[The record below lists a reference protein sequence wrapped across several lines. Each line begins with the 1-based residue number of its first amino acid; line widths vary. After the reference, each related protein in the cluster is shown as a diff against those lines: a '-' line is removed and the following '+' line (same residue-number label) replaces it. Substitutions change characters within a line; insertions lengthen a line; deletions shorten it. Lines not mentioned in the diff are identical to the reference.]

1 MARQNRQTDAPDR
14 RRLLDTEIK
23 VYRPRG
29 ELRVITGP
37 MCCGK
42 SEETM
47 RELRRAVIAGRHV
60 LLLRPALDTRVEVDA
75 QARSRSGQ
83 TFPARTLADSAEILP
98 TVESAGADFVAIEE
112 GQFWDDG
119 IIRAALSLVEKHMVV
134 IVNGLNQ
141 DYLGRPFGPMPTL
154 MALSDDVRVLTAICQ
169 VCGEEATKTQRL
181 HADGTPAG
189 PDEQLILP
197 GGFETTAAVDRYEAR
212 CRRHHVIG
220 SRRGRRH

>member
-1 MARQNRQTDAPDR
+1 VH
-14 RRLLDTEIK
+14 RL
-23 VYRPRG
+23 RG

-60 LLLRPALDTRVEVDA
+60 LLLRPAVDTRMEVEA
-75 QARSRSGQ
+75 EARSRSGL
-83 TFPARTLADSAEILP
+83 TFPARTLPDSSQILP
-98 TVESAGADFVAIEE
+98 TVASEGADFVALEE

-119 IIRAALSLVEKHMVV
+119 IIRAVQSMVDHNLVV

-154 MALSDDVRVLTAICQ
+154 MALSDEVRMLKAICQ

-197 GGFETTAAVDRYEAR
+197 GGFEQDHDEDRYEAR
-212 CRRHHVIG
+212 CRRHHMIG
-220 SRRGRRH
+220 PARGRRRA

>member
-1 MARQNRQTDAPDR
+1 
-14 RRLLDTEIK
+14 
-23 VYRPRG
+23 VYRRKG
-29 ELRVITGP
+29 ELRVIAGP

-47 RELRRAVIAGRHV
+47 RELRRAVIAGRRV
-60 LLLRPALDTRVEVDA
+60 LLLRPALDTRTDPSDE
-75 QARSRSGQ
+75 ARSRSGL
-83 TFPARTLADSAEILP
+83 TFPARTLSSSAQILP
-98 TVESAGADFVAIEE
+98 TIESEGADFVAIEE
-112 GQFWDDG
+112 GQFWDEG
-119 IIRAALSLVEKHMVV
+119 IIRVTQTLIGMNLVL

-154 MALSDDVRVLTAICQ
+154 MALADRVRVLTAICQ

-197 GGFETTAAVDRYEAR
+197 GGFEQDGVDRYEAR

-220 SRRGRRH
+220 PARSRAHR

>member
-1 MARQNRQTDAPDR
+1 M
-14 RRLLDTEIK
+14 
-23 VYRPRG
+23 YRPRG
-29 ELRVITGP
+29 ELRVIAGP

-60 LLLRPALDTRVEVDA
+60 LLLRPALDTRTSPDEE
-75 QARSRSGQ
+75 ARSRSGM
-83 TFPARTLADSAEILP
+83 TFPARTLSDSSQILT
-98 TVESAGADFVAIEE
+98 TVKSTGADFVAIEE

-119 IIRAALSLVEKHMVV
+119 IVGAAQAMMKLNLVV
-134 IVNGLNQ
+134 IINGLNQ

-154 MALSDDVRVLTAICQ
+154 MALADDVRVLTAICQ

-181 HADGTPAG
+181 HADGSPAG

-197 GGFETTAAVDRYEAR
+197 GGFEQEAAVDRYEAR

-220 SRRGRRH
+220 PSRAGRGHR

>member
-1 MARQNRQTDAPDR
+1 M
-14 RRLLDTEIK
+14 
-23 VYRPRG
+23 VFRPKG

-60 LLLRPALDTRVEVDA
+60 LLLRPALDTRTDPDEE
-75 QARSRSGQ
+75 ARSRSGM
-83 TFPARTLADSAEILP
+83 TFPARTLLDSSEILP
-98 TVESAGADFVAIEE
+98 TVQSAGADFVAIEE

-119 IIRAALSLVEKHMVV
+119 IIKAAESLVDRHVVV

-141 DYLGRPFGPMPTL
+141 DFLGRPFGPMPTL
-154 MALSDDVRVLTAICQ
+154 MALADHVRMLTAICQ

-212 CRRHHVIG
+212 CRRHHQIG
-220 SRRGRRH
+220 PRKSRRH

>member
-1 MARQNRQTDAPDR
+1 MARERASAAGQR
-14 RRLLDTEIK
+14 R
-23 VYRPRG
+23 RG
-29 ELRVITGP
+29 ELRVIAGP

-47 RELRRAVIAGRHV
+47 RELRRAVIAGRKV
-60 LLLRPALDTRVEVDA
+60 MLLRPALDTRTAPDEE
-75 QARSRSGQ
+75 ARSRSGM
-83 TFPARTLADSAEILP
+83 TFPARTLTDSSQIIR
-98 TVESAGADFVAIEE
+98 TVNEAGADFIAIEE
-112 GQFWDDG
+112 GQFWDEG
-119 IIRAALSLVEKHMVV
+119 LVRVAESLVGRQLVV

-154 MALSDDVRVLTAICQ
+154 MSLADDVRVLTAICQ

-197 GGFETTAAVDRYEAR
+197 GGFETELAVDRYEAR

-220 SRRGRRH
+220 PSRSHRGHR

>member
-1 MARQNRQTDAPDR
+1 
-14 RRLLDTEIK
+14 
-23 VYRPRG
+23 
-29 ELRVITGP
+29 

-47 RELRRAVIAGRHV
+47 RELRRAVVAGRHV
-60 LLLRPALDTRVEVDA
+60 LLLRPAIDTRVETHE
-75 QARSRSGQ
+75 ARSRSGM
-83 TFPARTLADSAEILP
+83 TFPAQTLSDSSHIVS
-98 TVESAGADFVAIEE
+98 TVEEAGADFIALEE

-119 IIRAALSLVEKHMVV
+119 IVAAVQALVDRHLVV

-154 MALSDDVRVLTAICQ
+154 MALSDDVRMLKAICQ

-181 HADGTPAG
+181 HADGSPAG

-197 GGFETTAAVDRYEAR
+197 GGFEDQAVDRYEAR
-212 CRRHHVIG
+212 CRRHHIIG
-220 SRRGRRH
+220 PKHSRRR

>member
-1 MARQNRQTDAPDR
+1 
-14 RRLLDTEIK
+14 
-23 VYRPRG
+23 VHRPKG

-60 LLLRPALDTRVEVDA
+60 LLLRPAVDTRTDTDE
-75 QARSRSGQ
+75 ARSRSGV
-83 TFPARTLADSAEILP
+83 TFPARTLPDSSQILS
-98 TVESAGADFVAIEE
+98 TVEEAGADFVAFDE

-119 IIRAALSLVEKHMVV
+119 IIAAVQTLVEKRLIV

-141 DYLGRPFGPMPTL
+141 DYLGRPFGSMPTL
-154 MALSDDVRVLTAICQ
+154 MALSDEVRMLKAICQ

-181 HADGTPAG
+181 HADGSPAG

-197 GGFETTAAVDRYEAR
+197 GGFEQDHEVDRYEAR
-212 CRRHHVIG
+212 CRLHHQIGPRH
-220 SRRGRRH
+220 SRRR

>member
-1 MARQNRQTDAPDR
+1 M
-14 RRLLDTEIK
+14 
-23 VYRPRG
+23 YRPKG

-47 RELRRAVIAGRHV
+47 RELRRAVIAGRQV
-60 LLLRPALDTRVEVDA
+60 LLLRPAIDTRTATDQE
-75 QARSRSGQ
+75 ARSRSGQ
-83 TFPARTLADSAEILP
+83 TFPARTLGNASEIVP
-98 TVESAGADFVAIEE
+98 TVEAAGADLVAIEE
-112 GQFWDDG
+112 GQFWDEE
-119 IIRAALSLVEKHMVV
+119 IVRAATTLVDRHLTV
-134 IVNGLNQ
+134 IINGLNQ

-154 MALSDDVRVLTAICQ
+154 MALSDDVRMLTAICQ

-197 GGFETTAAVDRYEAR
+197 GGFETEGVVDRYEAR

-220 SRRGRRH
+220 PRKSRRH

>member
-1 MARQNRQTDAPDR
+1 
-14 RRLLDTEIK
+14 
-23 VYRPRG
+23 
-29 ELRVITGP
+29 

-60 LLLRPALDTRVEVDA
+60 LLLRPAVDTRTETEE
-75 QARSRSGQ
+75 ARSRSGL
-83 TFPARTLADSAEILP
+83 TFPARTLRSSSQILP
-98 TVESAGADFVAIEE
+98 TVETEGADFVALEE
-112 GQFWDDG
+112 GQFWDEG
-119 IIRAALSLVEKHMVV
+119 IVAAVEALVAKHLVV

-141 DYLGRPFGPMPTL
+141 DYLGRPFAQMPTL
-154 MALSDDVRVLTAICQ
+154 MALSDEVRMLTAICQ

-197 GGFETTAAVDRYEAR
+197 GGFEEGQAVDRYEAR

-220 SRRGRRH
+220 PSRARRR

>member
-1 MARQNRQTDAPDR
+1 
-14 RRLLDTEIK
+14 
-23 VYRPRG
+23 VYRTRG

-60 LLLRPALDTRVEVDA
+60 LLLRPLVDTRTDPDGE
-75 QARSRSGQ
+75 ARSRSGM
-83 TFPARTLADSAEILP
+83 TFPARTLSDSSEILP
-98 TVESAGADFVAIEE
+98 TVEAEGANFVAIEE
-112 GQFWDDG
+112 GQFWDEG
-119 IIRAALSLVEKHMVV
+119 IVRAVQTMVDKHLVV

-154 MALSDDVRVLTAICQ
+154 MALSDDVRMLRAICQ
-169 VCGEEATKTQRL
+169 VCGEEAVKTQRL
-181 HADGTPAG
+181 HADGSPAG

-197 GGFETTAAVDRYEAR
+197 GGFEQDHAVDRYEAR
-212 CRRHHVIG
+212 CRRHHIIG
-220 SRRGRRH
+220 PTRSRRR

>member
-1 MARQNRQTDAPDR
+1 MH
-14 RRLLDTEIK
+14 
-23 VYRPRG
+23 RPRG

-60 LLLRPALDTRVEVDA
+60 LLLRPAVDTRTDTDE
-75 QARSRSGQ
+75 ARSRSGM
-83 TFPARTLADSAEILP
+83 TFPAQTIPDSSKILS
-98 TVESAGADFVAIEE
+98 TVEAAGADFIAFDE

-119 IIRAALSLVEKHMVV
+119 IIGAVQALVDKRLIV

-154 MALSDDVRVLTAICQ
+154 MALSDEVRMLKAICQ

-197 GGFETTAAVDRYEAR
+197 GGFDQAHEVDRYEAR
-212 CRRHHVIG
+212 CRTHHQIG
-220 SRRGRRH
+220 PKHPRRH

>member
-1 MARQNRQTDAPDR
+1 
-14 RRLLDTEIK
+14 
-23 VYRPRG
+23 
-29 ELRVITGP
+29 

-60 LLLRPALDTRVEVDA
+60 LLLRPAIDTRTDPEDE
-75 QARSRSGQ
+75 ARSRSGM
-83 TFPARTLADSAEILP
+83 TFPARTLTSSAQILP
-98 TVESAGADFVAIEE
+98 TVEAEGADFVAIEE

-119 IIRAALSLVEKHMVV
+119 IIKAAETMVGRQLVV

-154 MALSDDVRVLTAICQ
+154 LALADEVRMLKAICQ

-181 HADGTPAG
+181 HADGSPAG

-197 GGFETTAAVDRYEAR
+197 GGFETDGVDRYEAR

-220 SRRGRRH
+220 PRLVRRRRAASA

>member
-1 MARQNRQTDAPDR
+1 
-14 RRLLDTEIK
+14 
-23 VYRPRG
+23 
-29 ELRVITGP
+29 

-60 LLLRPALDTRVEVDA
+60 LLIRPAVDTRMEVEA
-75 QARSRSGQ
+75 EARSRSGL
-83 TFPARTLADSAEILP
+83 TFPARTVPDSSQILP
-98 TVESAGADFVAIEE
+98 TVESEGADFVALEE

-119 IIRAALSLVEKHMVV
+119 IIRVVQTMVDRNLVV

-141 DYLGRPFGPMPTL
+141 DYLGRPFGSMPTL
-154 MALSDDVRVLTAICQ
+154 MALSDEVRMLKAICQ

-197 GGFETTAAVDRYEAR
+197 GGFEQDHDEDRYEAR
-212 CRRHHVIG
+212 CRRHHIIG
-220 SRRGRRH
+220 PARGRRRG

>member
-1 MARQNRQTDAPDR
+1 MH
-14 RRLLDTEIK
+14 
-23 VYRPRG
+23 RPRG

-47 RELRRAVIAGRHV
+47 RELRRAVIAGRRV
-60 LLLRPALDTRVEVDA
+60 LLLRPAIDTRTEPEA
-75 QARSRSGQ
+75 EARSRSGM
-83 TFPARTLADSAEILP
+83 TFPARTLRGSSDILP
-98 TVESAGADFVAIEE
+98 MVAAERADFVALEE

-119 IIRAALSLVEKHMVV
+119 IIKAVGAMVDKQLTV

-141 DYLGRPFGPMPTL
+141 DYMGRPFGPMPTL
-154 MALSDDVRVLTAICQ
+154 MALSDDVRMLSAICQ
-169 VCGEEATKTQRL
+169 VCGEEASKTQRL
-181 HADGTPAG
+181 HADGSPAG

-197 GGFETTAAVDRYEAR
+197 GGFEQEGAVDRYEAR

-220 SRRGRRH
+220 PRLGRRR

>member
-1 MARQNRQTDAPDR
+1 VH
-14 RRLLDTEIK
+14 RL
-23 VYRPRG
+23 RG

-60 LLLRPALDTRVEVDA
+60 LLIRPAVDTRMEVESE
-75 QARSRSGQ
+75 ARSRSGL
-83 TFPARTLADSAEILP
+83 TFPARTVPDSSQILP
-98 TVESAGADFVAIEE
+98 TVESEGADFVALEE
-112 GQFWDDG
+112 GQFWDEG
-119 IIRAALSLVEKHMVV
+119 IVRAVQTMVDHNLVV

-141 DYLGRPFGPMPTL
+141 DYLGRPFGQMPTL
-154 MALSDDVRVLTAICQ
+154 MALSDEVRMLKAICQ

-181 HADGTPAG
+181 HSDGTPAG

-197 GGFETTAAVDRYEAR
+197 GGFEQDHDEDRYEAR
-212 CRRHHVIG
+212 CRRHHIIG
-220 SRRGRRH
+220 PARGRRRG

>member
-1 MARQNRQTDAPDR
+1 
-14 RRLLDTEIK
+14 
-23 VYRPRG
+23 VHRPKG

-47 RELRRAVIAGRHV
+47 RELRRAIIAGRHV
-60 LLLRPALDTRVEVDA
+60 LLLRPAVDTRTEP
-75 QARSRSGQ
+75 QEEARSRSGV
-83 TFPARTLADSAEILP
+83 TFPARTVPNSAAILP
-98 TVESAGADFVAIEE
+98 TVAAEGADFVAIDE

-119 IIRAALSLVEKHMVV
+119 IIEATQTMVERNLVV

-154 MALSDDVRVLTAICQ
+154 MALSDEVRMLKAICQ

-197 GGFETTAAVDRYEAR
+197 GGFEQDHGEDRYEAR

-220 SRRGRRH
+220 PSRRRRG

>member
-1 MARQNRQTDAPDR
+1 
-14 RRLLDTEIK
+14 
-23 VYRPRG
+23 
-29 ELRVITGP
+29 

-47 RELRRAVIAGRHV
+47 RELRRAVIAGRRV
-60 LLLRPALDTRVEVDA
+60 LLIRPSLDTRTEPEEE
-75 QARSRSGQ
+75 ARSRSGV
-83 TFPARTLADSAEILP
+83 TFPARTLADSSEIVP
-98 TVESAGADFVAIEE
+98 TVEAAEANFVAIEE

-119 IIRAALSLVEKHMVV
+119 IVGAVQALIDTHLVV

-154 MALSDDVRVLTAICQ
+154 MALSDDVRMLKSICQ

-197 GGFETTAAVDRYEAR
+197 GGFEQDHGADRYEAR

-220 SRRGRRH
+220 PTRQRRH

>member
-1 MARQNRQTDAPDR
+1 
-14 RRLLDTEIK
+14 
-23 VYRPRG
+23 VHRPRG

-60 LLLRPALDTRVEVDA
+60 LLLRPSVDTRTDTD
-75 QARSRSGQ
+75 QARSRSGM
-83 TFPARTLADSAEILP
+83 TFPAQTLTGSAQILP
-98 TVESAGADFVAIEE
+98 AVEAAGADFVALEE

-119 IIRAALSLVEKHMVV
+119 IFAAVQTMIDKRLVV

-154 MALSDDVRVLTAICQ
+154 MALSDEVRSLKAICQ

-181 HADGTPAG
+181 HADGSPAG

-197 GGFETTAAVDRYEAR
+197 GGFEQDQVVDRYEAR
-212 CRRHHVIG
+212 CRLHHVIG
-220 SRRGRRH
+220 PKHQRRR

>member
-1 MARQNRQTDAPDR
+1 MFRS
-14 RRLLDTEIK
+14 
-23 VYRPRG
+23 RG

-47 RELRRAVIAGRHV
+47 RELRRAVIAGRKV
-60 LLLRPALDTRVEVDA
+60 MLLRPAIDTRTETDSE
-75 QARSRSGQ
+75 ARSRSGV
-83 TFPARTLADSAEILP
+83 TFPARTVADSSQILP
-98 TVESAGADFVAIEE
+98 TVISEGADFIAIEE

-119 IIRAALSLVEKHMVV
+119 LIAAVTALVDKRLVV

-154 MALSDDVRVLTAICQ
+154 MALSDEVRMLKAICQ

-197 GGFETTAAVDRYEAR
+197 GGFESDQAVDRYEAR
-212 CRRHHVIG
+212 CRRHHQIG
-220 SRRGRRH
+220 AARARRR

>member
-1 MARQNRQTDAPDR
+1 
-14 RRLLDTEIK
+14 
-23 VYRPRG
+23 
-29 ELRVITGP
+29 

-60 LLLRPALDTRVEVDA
+60 ILLRPVVDTRTDPDEE
-75 QARSRSGQ
+75 ARSRSGM
-83 TFPARTLADSAEILP
+83 TFPARTLVDSTEILP
-98 TVESAGADFVAIEE
+98 TVQSAGADFIAIEE

-119 IIRAALSLVEKHMVV
+119 LIKVAQTLVDKQLTVII
-134 IVNGLNQ
+134 NGLNQ

-181 HADGTPAG
+181 HADGSPAG

-197 GGFETTAAVDRYEAR
+197 GGFEQDGVDRYEAR
-212 CRRHHVIG
+212 CRRHHIIG
-220 SRRGRRH
+220 PKKSRRR

>member
-1 MARQNRQTDAPDR
+1 
-14 RRLLDTEIK
+14 
-23 VYRPRG
+23 
-29 ELRVITGP
+29 

-47 RELRRAVIAGRHV
+47 RERRRAVIAGRHV
-60 LLLRPALDTRVEVDA
+60 LLLRPALDTRTDPDDE
-75 QARSRSGQ
+75 ARSRSGV
-83 TFPARTLADSAEILP
+83 TFPAQTLTDSSQIVS
-98 TVESAGADFVAIEE
+98 TVETAGADFVAIEE

-119 IIRAALSLVEKHMVV
+119 IIRAALTLVDKHIVV

-181 HADGTPAG
+181 HADGSPAG

-197 GGFETTAAVDRYEAR
+197 GGFESGAAVDRYEAR

-220 SRRGRRH
+220 PKSRRR

>member
-1 MARQNRQTDAPDR
+1 
-14 RRLLDTEIK
+14 
-23 VYRPRG
+23 VYRRKG
-29 ELRVITGP
+29 ELRVIAGP

-60 LLLRPALDTRVEVDA
+60 LLLRPALDTRTAPDEE
-75 QARSRSGQ
+75 ARSRSGM
-83 TFPARTLADSAEILP
+83 TFPARTLSDSSQIIP
-98 TVESAGADFVAIEE
+98 TVEAAGADFVAIEE

-119 IIRAALSLVEKHMVV
+119 LVRVAEALAAKQFVV
-134 IVNGLNQ
+134 IINGLNQ
-141 DYLGRPFGPMPTL
+141 DYLGRPFGPMPVL
-154 MALSDDVRVLTAICQ
+154 MSLADDVRVLTAICQ
-169 VCGEEATKTQRL
+169 VCGDEATKTQRL

-197 GGFETTAAVDRYEAR
+197 GGFEQDAVVDRYEAR

-220 SRRGRRH
+220 PSRSHRAHR

>member
-1 MARQNRQTDAPDR
+1 
-14 RRLLDTEIK
+14 
-23 VYRPRG
+23 
-29 ELRVITGP
+29 

-60 LLLRPALDTRVEVDA
+60 LLIRPAVDTRTEVEA
-75 QARSRSGQ
+75 EARSRSGL
-83 TFPARTLADSAEILP
+83 TFPARTVTDSSQILP
-98 TVESAGADFVAIEE
+98 TVESEGADFVALEE
-112 GQFWDDG
+112 GQFWDEG
-119 IIRAALSLVEKHMVV
+119 ITHAVQTMVDHNLVV

-141 DYLGRPFGPMPTL
+141 DYLGRPFGQMPTL
-154 MALSDDVRVLTAICQ
+154 MALSDEVRMLKAICQ

-197 GGFETTAAVDRYEAR
+197 GGFEQDGEDRYEAR
-212 CRRHHVIG
+212 CRRHHQIG
-220 SRRGRRH
+220 PSRGRRRG

>member
-1 MARQNRQTDAPDR
+1 
-14 RRLLDTEIK
+14 
-23 VYRPRG
+23 
-29 ELRVITGP
+29 

-47 RELRRAVIAGRHV
+47 RERRRAVIAGRHV
-60 LLLRPALDTRVEVDA
+60 LLLRPAVDTRTETDE
-75 QARSRSGQ
+75 ARSRSGM
-83 TFPARTLADSAEILP
+83 TFPAQTLPDSSKILS
-98 TVESAGADFVAIEE
+98 TVEAAGANFIAFDE

-119 IIRAALSLVEKHMVV
+119 IIAAVQALVDKRLIV

-154 MALSDDVRVLTAICQ
+154 MALSDEVRMLKAICQ

-181 HADGTPAG
+181 QGDGSPAG

-197 GGFETTAAVDRYEAR
+197 GGFDQDHAVDRYEAR
-212 CRRHHVIG
+212 CRTHHLIG
-220 SRRGRRH
+220 PKHQRRR

>member
-1 MARQNRQTDAPDR
+1 
-14 RRLLDTEIK
+14 
-23 VYRPRG
+23 VHRPRG

-60 LLLRPALDTRVEVDA
+60 LLLRPSVDTRTETDE
-75 QARSRSGQ
+75 ARSRSGM
-83 TFPARTLADSAEILP
+83 TFPAQTLLDSSQILP
-98 TVESAGADFVAIEE
+98 AIEAAGADFVALEE
-112 GQFWDDG
+112 GQFWDGG
-119 IIRAALSLVEKHMVV
+119 IVAAVNTMVDKRLVV

-141 DYLGRPFGPMPTL
+141 DYMGRPFGPMPTL
-154 MALSDDVRVLTAICQ
+154 MALSDEVRLLKAICQ

-181 HADGTPAG
+181 HGDGSPAG

-197 GGFETTAAVDRYEAR
+197 GGFDQDHAVDRYEAR
-212 CRRHHVIG
+212 CRTHHVIG
-220 SRRGRRH
+220 PRHPRRR

>member
-1 MARQNRQTDAPDR
+1 VR
-14 RRLLDTEIK
+14 
-23 VYRPRG
+23 RPRG

-60 LLLRPALDTRVEVDA
+60 LLLRPAVDTRTETD
-75 QARSRSGQ
+75 QARSRSGM
-83 TFPARTLADSAEILP
+83 TFPAQTLLDSSQILRA
-98 TVESAGADFVAIEE
+98 VEAAGADFVALEE

-119 IIRAALSLVEKHMVV
+119 IVAAVQTMVDKHLAV

-154 MALSDDVRVLTAICQ
+154 MALSDEVRSLKAICQ

-181 HADGTPAG
+181 HGDGSPAG

-197 GGFETTAAVDRYEAR
+197 GGLDQEHAIDRYEAR
-212 CRRHHVIG
+212 CRTHHVIG
-220 SRRGRRH
+220 PRRPRRR

>member
-1 MARQNRQTDAPDR
+1 MH
-14 RRLLDTEIK
+14 
-23 VYRPRG
+23 RPRG

-60 LLLRPALDTRVEVDA
+60 LLLRPAVDTRTDTDE
-75 QARSRSGQ
+75 ARSRSGM
-83 TFPARTLADSAEILP
+83 TFPAQTIPDSSKILS
-98 TVESAGADFVAIEE
+98 TVEAADADFIAFDE

-119 IIRAALSLVEKHMVV
+119 IIGAVQALVDKRLIV

-154 MALSDDVRVLTAICQ
+154 MALSDEVRMLKAICQ

-197 GGFETTAAVDRYEAR
+197 GGFDQAHEVDRYEAR
-212 CRRHHVIG
+212 CRTHHVIG
-220 SRRGRRH
+220 PKRARRR

>member
-1 MARQNRQTDAPDR
+1 
-14 RRLLDTEIK
+14 
-23 VYRPRG
+23 
-29 ELRVITGP
+29 

-60 LLLRPALDTRVEVDA
+60 LLLRPAVDTRTDPDEE
-75 QARSRSGQ
+75 ARSRSGM
-83 TFPARTLADSAEILP
+83 TFPARTLANSSQILP
-98 TVESAGADFVAIEE
+98 TVEAEGADFVAIEE
-112 GQFWDDG
+112 GQFWDEG
-119 IIRAALSLVEKHMVV
+119 IVKAAEEMVGRQLVV

-154 MALSDDVRVLTAICQ
+154 LALADEVRMLKAICQ

-181 HADGTPAG
+181 HADGSPAG

-197 GGFETTAAVDRYEAR
+197 GGFETDAVDRYEAR

-220 SRRGRRH
+220 PRLGRRRQPSRPPS

>member
-1 MARQNRQTDAPDR
+1 
-14 RRLLDTEIK
+14 
-23 VYRPRG
+23 
-29 ELRVITGP
+29 

-60 LLLRPALDTRVEVDA
+60 LLLRPAVDTRMDA
-75 QARSRSGQ
+75 EEARSRSGV
-83 TFPARTLADSAEILP
+83 TFPARTLPSSSEILP

-112 GQFWDDG
+112 GQFWDEG
-119 IIRAALSLVEKHMVV
+119 IIKVAQTLVDRHLVV

-141 DYLGRPFGPMPTL
+141 DYLGRPFGAMPTL

-197 GGFETTAAVDRYEAR
+197 GGFETEAAVDRYEAR

-220 SRRGRRH
+220 AKRPRRR

>member
-1 MARQNRQTDAPDR
+1 MH
-14 RRLLDTEIK
+14 
-23 VYRPRG
+23 RPRG

-60 LLLRPALDTRVEVDA
+60 LLLRPAVDTRTDTDE
-75 QARSRSGQ
+75 ARSRSGV
-83 TFPARTLADSAEILP
+83 TFPARTLPDSSQILS
-98 TVESAGADFVAIEE
+98 TVEEAGADFVAFDE

-119 IIRAALSLVEKHMVV
+119 IIAAVQTLVEKRLIV

-141 DYLGRPFGPMPTL
+141 DYLGRPFGSMPTL
-154 MALSDDVRVLTAICQ
+154 MALSDEVRMLKAICQ

-181 HADGTPAG
+181 HADGSPAG

-197 GGFETTAAVDRYEAR
+197 GGFVQDHEVDRYEAR
-212 CRRHHVIG
+212 CRLHHQIGPRH
-220 SRRGRRH
+220 SRRR

>member
-1 MARQNRQTDAPDR
+1 MESELAYR
-14 RRLLDTEIK
+14 RK
-23 VYRPRG
+23 G
-29 ELRVITGP
+29 ELRVIAGP

-60 LLLRPALDTRVEVDA
+60 LLLRPALDTRTDPDE
-75 QARSRSGQ
+75 QARSRSGL
-83 TFPARTLADSAEILP
+83 TFPARTLSGSAQILP
-98 TVESAGADFVAIEE
+98 TVEAEGADFVAIEE
-112 GQFWDDG
+112 GQFWDEG
-119 IIRAALSLVEKHMVV
+119 IIAVTQTLIGMNLVL
-134 IVNGLNQ
+134 IINGLNQ

-154 MALSDDVRVLTAICQ
+154 MALADEVRVLTAICQ
-169 VCGEEATKTQRL
+169 VCGEQATKTQRL

-197 GGFETTAAVDRYEAR
+197 GGFEQDGVDRYEAR

-220 SRRGRRH
+220 PTRSRGHR

>member
-1 MARQNRQTDAPDR
+1 
-14 RRLLDTEIK
+14 
-23 VYRPRG
+23 
-29 ELRVITGP
+29 

-60 LLLRPALDTRVEVDA
+60 LLLRPAVDTRTDTDE
-75 QARSRSGQ
+75 ARSRSGM
-83 TFPARTLADSAEILP
+83 TFPAQTLPDSSQILS
-98 TVESAGADFVAIEE
+98 TVEAAGANFIAFDE

-119 IIRAALSLVEKHMVV
+119 IIAAVQALVDKRLIV

-154 MALSDDVRVLTAICQ
+154 MALSDEVRMLKAICQ

-181 HADGTPAG
+181 HADGSPAG

-197 GGFETTAAVDRYEAR
+197 GGFDQAHEVDRYEAR
-212 CRRHHVIG
+212 CRTHHLIG
-220 SRRGRRH
+220 PKHQRRR